1 MRLPLLPPETL
12 SADRRALYDDMR
24 AGIDA
29 HFTGFTSVA
38 PDGALVGPWN
48 PTLHWPKF
56 GKPWWD
62 YTKALGTDPLL
73 PKPVREVAIL
83 VVGARFKARYEL
95 YAHVAIG
102 EKVGL
107 AETKI
112 ATIVAGQR
120 PVDLTREEAVAYDV
134 AYALAAGG
142 ILPEAT
148 WRSAVETFGKDA
160 TAELLYLVGGY
171 CLVSVILNGFDVP
184 VPDPDGT
191 SE

>member
-1 MRLPLLPPETL
+1 MRLPLIKPDDLTPEQ
-12 SADRRALYDDMR
+12 RPLYDDMK
-24 AGIDA
+24 AGIEA
-29 HFTGFTSVA
+29 HFTGFVSMRQ
-38 PDGALVGPWN
+38 DGALIGPWN

-83 VVGARFKARYEL
+83 AVGARFKARYEL
-95 YAHVAIG
+95 YAHVAVG

-107 AETKI
+107 AEDKI

-120 PVDLTREEAVAYDV
+120 PANLSREESVAYDV
-134 AYALAAGG
+134 ASALAAGG
-142 ILPEAT
+142 ILPKAT
-148 WRSAVETFGKDA
+148 YNAAVETFGQDA
-160 TAELLYLVGGY
+160 AAELAYLVAGY
-171 CLVSVILNGFDVP
+171 CLVSVILNAFDVP
-184 VPDPDGT
+184 VPEPDD